1 MASSITAI
9 GQKAKEKSIQSE
21 VMNLSKLL
29 FRMSQHLT
37 QVDNGE
43 WPDDEYGIDGAIHL
57 TLEVLTKVCE
67 ELRSRQREGE
77 DGFIYDMSTSEEP
90 SEIERA
96 ISIFSSKV
104 R

>member
-1 MASSITAI
+1 MSCEVMSC
-9 GQKAKEKSIQSE
+9 E
-21 VMNLSKLL
+21 VMNLSELL
-29 FRMSQHLT
+29 SRLSQHIE
-37 QVDNGE
+37 QVAAGT
-43 WPDDEYGIDGAIHL
+43 WPDEEYNVDSAIHL

-77 DGFIYDMSTSEEP
+77 DGFTYDMSTSAEI

-104 R
+104 W

>member
-1 MASSITAI
+1 M
-9 GQKAKEKSIQSE
+9 QSE

-29 FRMSQHLT
+29 LLMSQHIE
-37 QVDNGE
+37 QVAASA
-43 WPDDEYGIDGAIHL
+43 WPDDEYGIDGAMHL

-77 DGFIYDMSTSEEP
+77 DGFIYDMSPSAEP

-96 ISIFSSKV
+96 ISIFGPIGK
-104 R
+104 